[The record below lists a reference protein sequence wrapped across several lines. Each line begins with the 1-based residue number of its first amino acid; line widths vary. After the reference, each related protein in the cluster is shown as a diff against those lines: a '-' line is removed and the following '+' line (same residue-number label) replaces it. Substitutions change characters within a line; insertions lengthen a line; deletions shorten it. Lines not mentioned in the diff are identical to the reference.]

1 MKDHL
6 PIQISI
12 GLDVRLEGPSLAVV
26 GDDVAIILSVEDIVH
41 FNYIG
46 VIQLLEDVDLVLQE
60 LVIALAHFRQ
70 FYYFHRVGDA
80 FVVVLAA
87 LEHLAAVPAP
97 NAIAQIVRIA
107 PDPLF
112 PVEILCVFSCC
123 QTS

>member
-60 LVIALAHFRQ
+60 LVIALAHF
-70 FYYFHRVGDA
+70 G
-80 FVVVLAA
+80 
-87 LEHLAAVPAP
+87 
-97 NAIAQIVRIA
+97 
-107 PDPLF
+107 
-112 PVEILCVFSCC
+112 
-123 QTS
+123 